1 MNILL
6 LGASGRTG
14 RLIAGRLLA
23 EGHAVRSLGRRD
35 PGIGGLAF
43 RTGDVTSAEDI
54 ALALPGI
61 DAVVSALA
69 SGNSDPVC
77 SRAAEALIAVA
88 GGRALRFVS
97 IAGAAVDAEGDAKG
111 FADRAIGG
119 IMKLV
124 AGRMLADRQRELAI
138 LRASALDWTMLRP
151 PRLTDGATT
160 GAWQVTFDRPAGTQ
174 IARADLAAAAVE
186 ALGRSDLSRRA
197 PFVSGGKS
205 A

>member
-6 LGASGRTG
+6 LGATGRTG
-14 RLIAGRLLA
+14 RLIAERLLA

-43 RTGDVTSAEDI
+43 TKGEVTDAGDLCAS
-54 ALALPGI
+54 LAGI

-69 SGNSDPVC
+69 SSNADPVC
-77 SRAAEALIAVA
+77 SRAAEALIVA
-88 GGRALRFVS
+88 SGARALRFVT
-97 IAGAAVDAEGDAKG
+97 IGGAAVDAEGDAKG
-111 FADRAIGG
+111 LADRAIGG

-124 AGRMLADRQRELAI
+124 AGRMLADRQREYAL

-151 PRLTDGATT
+151 PRLTDAPAT
-160 GAWQVTFDRPAGTQ
+160 GSWRLSFDRPAGTQ

-186 ALGRSDLSRRA
+186 ALGRADLSRRA
-197 PFVSGGKS
+197 PFVAGGR
-205 A
+205 AA